1 MFVYC
6 NWLLSKYNRNDVTRS
21 SGLVMISKSLVM
33 KSGEVILLMIG
44 FLEYKRVKVSFLSH
58 FNN

>member
-21 SGLVMISKSLVM
+21 SGLTSSDDFEITSD
-33 KSGEVILLMIG
+33 EIG
-44 FLEYKRVKVSFLSH
+44 GGDFVNDRVSRVQTC
-58 FNN
+58 